1 MKPSKKENIR
11 LAKILRKNMTRH
23 EKRLWYDFLCKYKP
37 RFQRQKAIGNYIAD
51 FYCAQANLVVEL
63 DGGEHYFPMQIIKDN
78 VRTKNLEEY
87 GIVVLRICNADIDKN
102 FEGVCEYIDLV
113 VKERLPI
120 K

>member
-1 MKPSKKENIR
+1 
-11 LAKILRKNMTRH
+11 
-23 EKRLWYDFLCKYKP
+23 
-37 RFQRQKAIGNYIAD
+37 
-51 FYCAQANLVVEL
+51 
-63 DGGEHYFPMQIIKDN
+63 MQIIKDN